1 LIFSGDP
8 DYCFS
13 EALRGALGLRLRPA
27 AHLLTQQILMVQAL
41 KVFLGRLG
49 VGFQAVERFL
59 GAFALLHLGSLREEY
74 LAGVTAKLSLVFG
87 FAFADQNCG
96 LTLYIATAYQV

>member
-13 EALRGALGLRLRPA
+13 EALSRAFGLRLRHA
-27 AHLLTQQILMVQAL
+27 THLLPQQILLVQAL
-41 KVFLGRLG
+41 KAFLGRFG

-59 GAFALLHLGSLREEY
+59 GVFASVHLRVSALEGILDWGRSRIKS
-74 LAGVTAKLSLVFG
+74 AG
-87 FAFADQNCG
+87 
-96 LTLYIATAYQV
+96 